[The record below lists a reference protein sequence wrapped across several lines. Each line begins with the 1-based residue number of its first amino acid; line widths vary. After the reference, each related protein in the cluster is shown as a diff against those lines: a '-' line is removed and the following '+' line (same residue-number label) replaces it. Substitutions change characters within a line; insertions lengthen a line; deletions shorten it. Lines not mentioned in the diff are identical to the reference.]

1 MTLSLVIRSV
11 VGTFMMVGGASALQA
26 QTFPIKPVR
35 IVTSDPG
42 GGSDVIV
49 RTIAPA
55 MSAALGQP
63 IVVDNRAGG
72 VIAGDFVS
80 KSAPD
85 GYTLIF
91 YANTL
96 WLLPL
101 MQKNVPYDTVRD
113 FVPIVQAV
121 TSPNILVVHPSLPVA
136 SVKELITLAKARPG
150 QLNYASAAVGT
161 SNHIAMEL
169 LKSMANVDIVRIGYK
184 GIGAGMI
191 DIVAGQ
197 VQIAFATT
205 TTTAAHLKSGRL
217 RALAI
222 STVQPSEAFPRLPT
236 VAATL
241 PGYESA
247 SYGGLLAPAR
257 TPDAIIRRLNQEA
270 MRALSGPDIKQKFSS
285 IGSEVVASS
294 PEQFAARIKAEIAV
308 VGQLV
313 KEGRIRGE

>member
-26 QTFPIKPVR
+26 QTFPIKTVR

-55 MSAALGQP
+55 MSVALGQP

-150 QLNYASAAVGT
+150 QLNYASAAVGS
-161 SNHIAMEL
+161 SNHIAMQL
-169 LKSMANVDIVRIGYK
+169 LKSMANVDFVRIGYK
-184 GIGAGMI
+184 G
-191 DIVAGQ
+191 V
-197 VQIAFATT
+197 
-205 TTTAAHLKSGRL
+205 
-217 RALAI
+217 
-222 STVQPSEAFPRLPT
+222 
-236 VAATL
+236 
-241 PGYESA
+241 
-247 SYGGLLAPAR
+247 
-257 TPDAIIRRLNQEA
+257 
-270 MRALSGPDIKQKFSS
+270 
-285 IGSEVVASS
+285 
-294 PEQFAARIKAEIAV
+294 
-308 VGQLV
+308 
-313 KEGRIRGE
+313 